1 MATVDSNAFEIE
13 RRGFQWSMNNT
24 LDDGQSSLLYD
35 GNPNNA
41 VSGQTAGE
49 TKLYSLLPGATYFQ
63 STGEWWVKSA
73 SPNTWSLLVTDGSLQ
88 TQLSGTDSVTYSQ
101 LTALSAEL
109 VDQIDTATSTSTA
122 LTSLSSQLYDLYASI
137 DSSYIQARLSDHCSR
152 PVTSIACFPI
162 SAAHTTK
169 LLISATT
176 PHDYFAA
183 EMLIRYYNVQSTTN
197 SNVTSTGVIHNLY
210 GVLGDVSIVDLDVV
224 LSNDHVTLTV
234 KPVKDNTTI
243 ELTQTAIMPLLRN
256 GVLPEVQTIP
266 SPPPVPNHPCD
277 P

>member
-1 MATVDSNAFEIE
+1 
-13 RRGFQWSMNNT
+13 
-24 LDDGQSSLLYD
+24 
-35 GNPNNA
+35 
-41 VSGQTAGE
+41 
-49 TKLYSLLPGATYFQ
+49 
-63 STGEWWVKSA
+63 
-73 SPNTWSLLVTDGSLQ
+73 
-88 TQLSGTDSVTYSQ
+88 
-101 LTALSAEL
+101 
-109 VDQIDTATSTSTA
+109 
-122 LTSLSSQLYDLYASI
+122 
-137 DSSYIQARLSDHCSR
+137 
-152 PVTSIACFPI
+152 
-162 SAAHTTK
+162 
-169 LLISATT
+169 
-176 PHDYFAA
+176 
-183 EMLIRYYNVQSTTN
+183 MLIRYYNVQSTTN